1 MKNRKAK
8 LKAVKSFNVNI
19 RVSDELRETVQYLK
33 LLPGG
38 VTAFIEQK
46 LREVVVDRELM
57 DKLKNLKR

>member
-8 LKAVKSFNVNI
+8 LNAVKSFNVNI

>member
-8 LKAVKSFNVNI
+8 LQSVKSFNVNI

-38 VTAFIEQK
+38 ITAFIEQK